1 MTVPMSV
8 EQRRR
13 QCPSPGCAAD
23 ARVAV
28 AVNQPLTKLDCDRA
42 GMAWN
47 DGANVCGA
55 AAEAMPEPQV
65 AQPMPEVQ
73 RWRIA

>member
-1 MTVPMSV
+1 MAWNDGANVCV
-8 EQRRR
+8 
-13 QCPSPGCAAD
+13 AD
-23 ARVAV
+23 SLS
-28 AVNQPLTKLDCDRA
+28 QPLTRLDCDRA

-65 AQPMPEVQ
+65 AQPMPEFSGGG
-73 RWRIA
+73 